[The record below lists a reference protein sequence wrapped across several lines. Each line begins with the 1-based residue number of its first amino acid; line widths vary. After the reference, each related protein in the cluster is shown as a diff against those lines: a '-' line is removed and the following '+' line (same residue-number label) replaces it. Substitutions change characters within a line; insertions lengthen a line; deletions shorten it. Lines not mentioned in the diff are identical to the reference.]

1 MGCGRLSQKGFPEM
15 VSSPELPDN
24 DGPVTPEE
32 LGLPPDYNP
41 QFIPKLS
48 ELKRAAVEA
57 LDRETTFLM
66 LHHEEPEKIVER
78 LDKMAAVAL
87 AACKIEGEHQVKAI
101 KLGLELRQEYWMA
114 ANKLDAWVDLIMPM
128 LKTALEIKDRELQ
141 SRLYH
146 AWSVYLYVAR
156 DRASAVQNALE
167 SASDYADDSGRADL
181 KLLVRVERLNANVLK
196 MNLSDVQAEAAAILA
211 EAKQTRYDY
220 VQARAYLLLGRA
232 FSSKALYKEA
242 FSYAQQALLLF
253 TSIHVMA
260 LAGEGVILML
270 GSLNYRPGYSSTY
283 RALLM
288 DYLETLSRHT
298 ANNPILAAAQAY
310 FQGVEYY
317 HLEHYDRAR
326 EFILRARERYVMA
339 HYRPSLRRCAHM
351 LGLIQTKRRRW
362 EIAAWHLSTAR
373 TYYEKVGEKT
383 NAVQTEY
390 ALASI
395 PFEQQDWSTAR
406 SELVAARAAVL
417 KLPDGAVRDRLIS
430 LIEADITEA
439 ERHLT

>member
-1 MGCGRLSQKGFPEM
+1 
-15 VSSPELPDN
+15 
-24 DGPVTPEE
+24 
-32 LGLPPDYNP
+32 
-41 QFIPKLS
+41 
-48 ELKRAAVEA
+48 
-57 LDRETTFLM
+57 
-66 LHHEEPEKIVER
+66 
-78 LDKMAAVAL
+78 
-87 AACKIEGEHQVKAI
+87 
-101 KLGLELRQEYWMA
+101 
-114 ANKLDAWVDLIMPM
+114 
-128 LKTALEIKDRELQ
+128 
-141 SRLYH
+141 
-146 AWSVYLYVAR
+146 
-156 DRASAVQNALE
+156 
-167 SASDYADDSGRADL
+167 
-181 KLLVRVERLNANVLK
+181 LVRVERLNANVLK

-220 VQARAYLLLGRA
+220 VQARTYLLLGRA
-232 FSSKALYKEA
+232 FSSKALFMEA

-260 LAGEGVILML
+260 LGGESVILML
-270 GSLNYRPGYSSTY
+270 GSLNYRAGYSSTY

-326 EFILRARERYVMA
+326 EFILRARQYYVTA

-362 EIAAWHLSTAR
+362 AVAAWHLGTAR
-373 TYYEKVGEKT
+373 TYYEKAGEKT

-395 PFEQQDWSTAR
+395 PFEQHDWPTAR

-417 KLPDGAVRDRLIS
+417 KLPDGAVRDRLIA
-430 LIEADITEA
+430 LIEEDITEA